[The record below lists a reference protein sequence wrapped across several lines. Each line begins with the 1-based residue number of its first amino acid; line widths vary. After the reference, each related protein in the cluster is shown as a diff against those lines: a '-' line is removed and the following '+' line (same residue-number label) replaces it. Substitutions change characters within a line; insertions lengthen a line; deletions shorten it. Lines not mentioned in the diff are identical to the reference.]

1 MTTLFKTLKDDW
13 SISATVAGFL
23 AVLISYSGPLI
34 IFFQAAQKAEVSN
47 AMMVS
52 WIWGISIGAAVAGIF
67 LSIKF
72 KVPVITAWSAPGTAL
87 LVTLFP
93 HISLNEAIAAYITTA
108 IVIFFIGIT
117 GYFDKLLKWIP
128 QDVAAGMM
136 AGILFQFGVGLFT
149 ASDSMPIIVFSMLL
163 IFLIAKRL
171 TPRYAMIWVLITGIV
186 LSLALGK
193 MNPVTFDFNLA
204 IPQWITPEW
213 TWNATLNLTLPL
225 ILVSLTGQFLPGM
238 AIMRLS
244 GYDTPAKPIITATSI
259 ASLAVAC
266 VGGITIV
273 LASITAALCM
283 GKDAHELK
291 EKRYIAGIANG
302 LFYILGGLFAGSIVM
317 LFSLLPKELVAALA
331 GLALLGAIATNISA
345 AMKSDEHRDAAL
357 ITFLATASGMHFLGL
372 SSVFWGICIGVIAHL
387 ILSKKP
393 TLTPSDTQFV
403 PNVQAL
409 DQPVQNIQLQNI
421 QPKDD
426 RSSPQTTSS
435 SIISKANGS

>member
-1 MTTLFKTLKDDW
+1 MATLLKTLKNDW

-34 IFFQAAQKAEVSN
+34 IFFQAAQRAHVSTD
-47 AMMVS
+47 MMVS
-52 WIWGISIGAAVAGIF
+52 WIWGISIGAAVSGIY
-67 LSIKF
+67 LSIKY
-72 KVPVITAWSAPGTAL
+72 KTPVITAWSAPGTAL

-93 HISLNEAIAAYITTA
+93 HVSLNEAVAAYITSA
-108 IVIFFIGIT
+108 IVIFLIGVT

-136 AGILFQFGVGLFT
+136 AGILFQFGIGLFT
-149 ASDSMPIIVFSMLL
+149 ASDSMPFIVFSML
-163 IFLIAKRL
+163 IVFLIAKRVM
-171 TPRYAMIWVLITGIV
+171 PRYTMIWVLAAGV
-186 LSLALGK
+186 LLSLILGK
-193 MNPVTFDFNLA
+193 MNPVDVSFNLA
-204 IPQWITPEW
+204 IPQWISPEW
-213 TWNATLNLTLPL
+213 TWSSTLNLAVPL

-238 AIMRLS
+238 AIMKLS
-244 GYDTPAKPIITATSI
+244 GYDTPAKPIITVTSI

-302 LFYILGGLFAGSIVM
+302 IFYILGGLFAGSIVM

-331 GLALLGAIATNISA
+331 GLALLGAIATNISV
-345 AMKSDEHRDAAL
+345 AMKNDSQRDAAL

-372 SSVFWGICIGVIAHL
+372 SSVFWGICIGVIAHF
-387 ILSKKP
+387 I
-393 TLTPSDTQFV
+393 LTP
-403 PNVQAL
+403 
-409 DQPVQNIQLQNI
+409 
-421 QPKDD
+421 
-426 RSSPQTTSS
+426 RSTPTT
-435 SIISKANGS
+435 N

>member
-1 MTTLFKTLKDDW
+1 MATLFKTLKNDW

-34 IFFQAAQKAEVSN
+34 IFFQAAQRAHVSTD
-47 AMMVS
+47 MMVS
-52 WIWGISIGAAVAGIF
+52 WIWGISIGAAVSGIY
-67 LSIKF
+67 LSIKY
-72 KVPVITAWSAPGTAL
+72 KTPVITAWSAPGTAL

-93 HISLNEAIAAYITTA
+93 NISLNEAVAAYITSA
-108 IVIFFIGIT
+108 IVIFLIGIT

-136 AGILFQFGVGLFT
+136 AGILFQFGISLFT
-149 ASDSMPIIVFSMLL
+149 ASDSMPLIVFSML
-163 IFLIAKRL
+163 IVFLIAKRL
-171 TPRYAMIWVLITGIV
+171 MPRYTMIWVLAAGV
-186 LSLALGK
+186 LLSLILGK
-193 MNPVTFDFNLA
+193 MNPVDVSFNLA
-204 IPQWITPEW
+204 IPQWISPEW
-213 TWNATLNLTLPL
+213 TWNSTLNLAVPL

-238 AIMRLS
+238 AIMKLS

-302 LFYILGGLFAGSIVM
+302 IFYILGGLFAGSIVM

-331 GLALLGAIATNISA
+331 GLALLGAIATNISV
-345 AMKSDEHRDAAL
+345 AMKNDGQRDAAL
-357 ITFLATASGMHFLGL
+357 ITFLASASGMHFLGL
-372 SSVFWGICIGVIAHL
+372 SSVFWGICIGVIAHF
-387 ILSKKP
+387 I
-393 TLTPSDTQFV
+393 LTP
-403 PNVQAL
+403 
-409 DQPVQNIQLQNI
+409 
-421 QPKDD
+421 
-426 RSSPQTTSS
+426 RSSPA
-435 SIISKANGS
+435 IN

>member
-1 MTTLFKTLKDDW
+1 MATLFKTLKNDW

-34 IFFQAAQKAEVSN
+34 IFFQAAQRAHVSTD
-47 AMMVS
+47 MMVS
-52 WIWGISIGAAVAGIF
+52 WIWGISIGAAVSGIY
-67 LSIKF
+67 LSIKY
-72 KVPVITAWSAPGTAL
+72 KTPVITAWSAPGTAL

-93 HISLNEAIAAYITTA
+93 NVSLNEAVAAYITSA
-108 IVIFFIGIT
+108 IVIFLIGVT

-136 AGILFQFGVGLFT
+136 AGILFQFGIGLFT
-149 ASDSMPIIVFSMLL
+149 ASDSMPFIVFSML
-163 IFLIAKRL
+163 IVFLIAKRL
-171 TPRYAMIWVLITGIV
+171 MPRYTMIWVLAAGV
-186 LSLALGK
+186 LLSLILGK
-193 MNPVTFDFNLA
+193 MNPVDVSFSLA
-204 IPQWITPEW
+204 IPQWISPEW
-213 TWNATLNLTLPL
+213 TWNSTLNLAVPL

-238 AIMRLS
+238 AIMKLS
-244 GYDTPAKPIITATSI
+244 GYDTPAKPIITVTSI

-302 LFYILGGLFAGSIVM
+302 IFYILGGLFAGSIVM

-331 GLALLGAIATNISA
+331 GLALLGAIATNISV
-345 AMKSDEHRDAAL
+345 AMKNDRQRDAAL

-372 SSVFWGICIGVIAHL
+372 SSVFWGICIGVIAHF
-387 ILSKKP
+387 I
-393 TLTPSDTQFV
+393 LTP
-403 PNVQAL
+403 
-409 DQPVQNIQLQNI
+409 
-421 QPKDD
+421 
-426 RSSPQTTSS
+426 RSAPIT
-435 SIISKANGS
+435 N

>member
-1 MTTLFKTLKDDW
+1 MATLLKTLKNDW

-34 IFFQAAQKAEVSN
+34 IFFQAAQRAHVSTD
-47 AMMVS
+47 MMVS
-52 WIWGISIGAAVAGIF
+52 WIWGISIGAAVSGIY
-67 LSIKF
+67 LSIKY
-72 KVPVITAWSAPGTAL
+72 KTPVITAWSAPGTAL

-93 HISLNEAIAAYITTA
+93 NVSLNEAVAAYITSA
-108 IVIFFIGIT
+108 IVIFLIGVT

-136 AGILFQFGVGLFT
+136 AGILFQFGIGLFT
-149 ASDSMPIIVFSMLL
+149 ASDSMPFIVFSML
-163 IFLIAKRL
+163 IVFLIAKRL
-171 TPRYAMIWVLITGIV
+171 MPRYTMIWVLAAGV
-186 LSLALGK
+186 LLSLILGK
-193 MNPVTFDFNLA
+193 MNPVDVSFSLA
-204 IPQWITPEW
+204 IPQWISPEW
-213 TWNATLNLTLPL
+213 TWNSTLNLAIPL

-238 AIMRLS
+238 AIMKLS
-244 GYDTPAKPIITATSI
+244 GYNTPAKPIITVTSI

-302 LFYILGGLFAGSIVM
+302 IFYILGGLFAGSIVM

-331 GLALLGAIATNISA
+331 GLALLGAIATNISV
-345 AMKSDEHRDAAL
+345 AMKNDNQRDASL

-372 SSVFWGICIGVIAHL
+372 SSVFWGICIGVIAHF
-387 ILSKKP
+387 I
-393 TLTPSDTQFV
+393 LTP
-403 PNVQAL
+403 
-409 DQPVQNIQLQNI
+409 
-421 QPKDD
+421 
-426 RSSPQTTSS
+426 RSTP
-435 SIISKANGS
+435 IAN

>member
-1 MTTLFKTLKDDW
+1 MATLFKTLKNDW

-34 IFFQAAQKAEVSN
+34 IFFQAAQRAHVSTD
-47 AMMVS
+47 MMVS
-52 WIWGISIGAAVAGIF
+52 WIWGISIGAAVSGIY
-67 LSIKF
+67 LSIKY
-72 KVPVITAWSAPGTAL
+72 KTPVITAWSAPGTAL

-93 HISLNEAIAAYITTA
+93 HVSLNEAVAAYITSA
-108 IVIFFIGIT
+108 IVIFLIGVT

-136 AGILFQFGVGLFT
+136 AGILFQFGIGLFT
-149 ASDSMPIIVFSMLL
+149 ASDSMPFIVFSML
-163 IFLIAKRL
+163 IVFLIAKRL
-171 TPRYAMIWVLITGIV
+171 MPRYTMIWVLAAGV
-186 LSLALGK
+186 LLSLFLGK
-193 MNPVTFDFNLA
+193 MNPVDVSFSLA
-204 IPQWITPEW
+204 IPQWISPEW
-213 TWNATLNLTLPL
+213 TWNSTLNLAVPL

-238 AIMRLS
+238 AIMKLS
-244 GYDTPAKPIITATSI
+244 GYDTPAKPIITVTSI

-302 LFYILGGLFAGSIVM
+302 IFYILGGLFAGSIVM

-331 GLALLGAIATNISA
+331 GLALLGAIATNISV
-345 AMKSDEHRDAAL
+345 AMKNDSQRDAAL

-372 SSVFWGICIGVIAHL
+372 SSVFWGICIGVIAHF
-387 ILSKKP
+387 I
-393 TLTPSDTQFV
+393 LTP
-403 PNVQAL
+403 
-409 DQPVQNIQLQNI
+409 
-421 QPKDD
+421 
-426 RSSPQTTSS
+426 RSTPA
-435 SIISKANGS
+435 KN

>member
-1 MTTLFKTLKDDW
+1 MATLFKTLKNDW

-34 IFFQAAQKAEVSN
+34 IFFQAAQRAHVSTD
-47 AMMVS
+47 MMVS
-52 WIWGISIGAAVAGIF
+52 WIWGISIGAAVSGIY
-67 LSIKF
+67 LSIKY
-72 KVPVITAWSAPGTAL
+72 KTPVITAWSAPGTAL

-93 HISLNEAIAAYITTA
+93 NVSLNEAIAAYITSA
-108 IVIFFIGIT
+108 IVIFLIGVT

-136 AGILFQFGVGLFT
+136 AGILFQFGIGLFT
-149 ASDSMPIIVFSMLL
+149 ASDSMPFIVFSML
-163 IFLIAKRL
+163 IVFLIAKRL
-171 TPRYAMIWVLITGIV
+171 MPRYTMIWVLAAGV
-186 LSLALGK
+186 LLSLILGK
-193 MNPVTFDFNLA
+193 MNPVDVSFSLA
-204 IPQWITPEW
+204 IPQWISPEW
-213 TWNATLNLTLPL
+213 TWNSTLNLAVPL

-238 AIMRLS
+238 AIMKLS
-244 GYDTPAKPIITATSI
+244 GYDTPAKPIITVTSI

-302 LFYILGGLFAGSIVM
+302 IFYILGGLFAGSIVM

-331 GLALLGAIATNISA
+331 GLALLGAIATNISV
-345 AMKSDEHRDAAL
+345 AMKNDNQRDAAL

-372 SSVFWGICIGVIAHL
+372 SSVFWGICIGVIAHF
-387 ILSKKP
+387 I
-393 TLTPSDTQFV
+393 LTP
-403 PNVQAL
+403 
-409 DQPVQNIQLQNI
+409 
-421 QPKDD
+421 
-426 RSSPQTTSS
+426 RSTPTT
-435 SIISKANGS
+435 N

>member
-1 MTTLFKTLKDDW
+1 MATLLKTLKNDW

-34 IFFQAAQKAEVSN
+34 IFFQAAQRAHVSTD
-47 AMMVS
+47 MMVS
-52 WIWGISIGAAVAGIF
+52 WIWGISIGAAVSGIY
-67 LSIKF
+67 LSIKY
-72 KVPVITAWSAPGTAL
+72 KTPVITAWSAPGTAL

-93 HISLNEAIAAYITTA
+93 NVSLNEAVAAYITSA
-108 IVIFFIGIT
+108 IVIFLIGVT

-136 AGILFQFGVGLFT
+136 AGILFQFGIGLFT
-149 ASDSMPIIVFSMLL
+149 ASDSMPFIVFSML
-163 IFLIAKRL
+163 IVFLIAKRL
-171 TPRYAMIWVLITGIV
+171 MPRYTMIWVLAAGV
-186 LSLALGK
+186 LLSLILGK
-193 MNPVTFDFNLA
+193 MNPVDVSFSLA
-204 IPQWITPEW
+204 IPQWISPEW
-213 TWNATLNLTLPL
+213 TWNSTLNLAIPL

-238 AIMRLS
+238 AIMKLS
-244 GYDTPAKPIITATSI
+244 GYNTPAKPIITVTSI

-302 LFYILGGLFAGSIVM
+302 IFYILGGLFAGSIVM

-331 GLALLGAIATNISA
+331 GLALLGAIATNISV
-345 AMKSDEHRDAAL
+345 AMKNDNQRDAAL

-372 SSVFWGICIGVIAHL
+372 SSVFWGICIGVIAHF
-387 ILSKKP
+387 I
-393 TLTPSDTQFV
+393 LTP
-403 PNVQAL
+403 
-409 DQPVQNIQLQNI
+409 
-421 QPKDD
+421 
-426 RSSPQTTSS
+426 RSTPAT
-435 SIISKANGS
+435 N

>member
-1 MTTLFKTLKDDW
+1 MATLLKTLKNDW

-34 IFFQAAQKAEVSN
+34 IFFQAAQRAHVSTD
-47 AMMVS
+47 MMVS
-52 WIWGISIGAAVAGIF
+52 WIWGISIGAAVSGIY
-67 LSIKF
+67 LSIKY
-72 KVPVITAWSAPGTAL
+72 KTPVITAWSAPGTAL

-93 HISLNEAIAAYITTA
+93 HISLNEAVAAYITSA
-108 IVIFFIGIT
+108 IVIFLIGIT

-136 AGILFQFGVGLFT
+136 AGILFQFGIGLFT
-149 ASDSMPIIVFSMLL
+149 ASDSMPFIVFSML
-163 IFLIAKRL
+163 IVFLIAKRL
-171 TPRYAMIWVLITGIV
+171 MPRYTMIWVLAAGV
-186 LSLALGK
+186 LLSLILGK
-193 MNPVTFDFNLA
+193 MNPVDVSFSLA
-204 IPQWITPEW
+204 IPQWISPEW
-213 TWNATLNLTLPL
+213 TWNSTLNLALPL

-238 AIMRLS
+238 AIMKLS
-244 GYDTPAKPIITATSI
+244 GYDTPAKPIITVTSI

-302 LFYILGGLFAGSIVM
+302 IFYILGGLFAGSIVM

-331 GLALLGAIATNISA
+331 GLALLGAIATNISV
-345 AMKSDEHRDAAL
+345 AMRNDSQRDAAL

-372 SSVFWGICIGVIAHL
+372 SSVFWGICIGIIAHF
-387 ILSKKP
+387 I
-393 TLTPSDTQFV
+393 LTP
-403 PNVQAL
+403 
-409 DQPVQNIQLQNI
+409 
-421 QPKDD
+421 
-426 RSSPQTTSS
+426 RSTPAT
-435 SIISKANGS
+435 N

>member
-1 MTTLFKTLKDDW
+1 MATLSKTLKNDW

-34 IFFQAAQKAEVSN
+34 IFFQAAQRAHVSTD
-47 AMMVS
+47 MMVS
-52 WIWGISIGAAVAGIF
+52 WIWGISIGAAVSGIY
-67 LSIKF
+67 LSIKY
-72 KVPVITAWSAPGTAL
+72 KTPVITAWSAPGTAL

-93 HISLNEAIAAYITTA
+93 NISLNEAVAAYITSA
-108 IVIFFIGIT
+108 IVIFLIGIT

-136 AGILFQFGVGLFT
+136 AGILFQFGISLFT
-149 ASDSMPIIVFSMLL
+149 ASDSMPFIVFSML
-163 IFLIAKRL
+163 IVFLIAKRL
-171 TPRYAMIWVLITGIV
+171 MPRYTMIWVLAAGV
-186 LSLALGK
+186 LLSLFLGK
-193 MNPVTFDFNLA
+193 MNPVDVSFNLA
-204 IPQWITPEW
+204 IPQWISPEW
-213 TWNATLNLTLPL
+213 TWNSTLNLAVPL

-238 AIMRLS
+238 AIMKLS
-244 GYDTPAKPIITATSI
+244 GYDTPAKPIITVTSI

-302 LFYILGGLFAGSIVM
+302 IFYILGGLFAGSIVM

-331 GLALLGAIATNISA
+331 GLALLGAIATNISV
-345 AMKSDEHRDAAL
+345 AMKNDSQRDAAL

-372 SSVFWGICIGVIAHL
+372 SSVFWGICIGVIAHF
-387 ILSKKP
+387 I
-393 TLTPSDTQFV
+393 LTP
-403 PNVQAL
+403 
-409 DQPVQNIQLQNI
+409 
-421 QPKDD
+421 
-426 RSSPQTTSS
+426 RSTPAT
-435 SIISKANGS
+435 N

>member
-1 MTTLFKTLKDDW
+1 MSKLLQQLREDW

-34 IFFQAAQKAEVSN
+34 IFFQAAQQAQVSTE
-47 AMMVS
+47 MMIS
-52 WIWGISIGAAVAGIF
+52 WIWGISIGAAVAGTY

-72 KVPVITAWSAPGTAL
+72 KIPVITAWSAPGTAL

-93 HISLNEAIAAYITTA
+93 DVSLNEAVAAYITTA
-108 IVIFFIGIT
+108 VVIFIIGIS

-136 AGILFQFGVGLFT
+136 AGILFQFGLGLFV
-149 ASDSMPIIVFSMLL
+149 AIDSMPLLVFCMLL
-163 IFLIAKRL
+163 VFLLAKRFS
-171 TPRYAMIWVLITGIV
+171 PRYAMVWVLISGIG
-186 LSLALGK
+186 LSLVMGT
-193 MNPVTFDFNLA
+193 MNPVDVQFSLA
-204 IPQWITPEW
+204 IPQLIMPEW
-213 TWNATLNLTLPL
+213 TFSSTLNLALPL

-238 AIMRLS
+238 AIMKLS
-244 GYDTPAKPIITATSI
+244 GYDMPAKPIISVTSL

-291 EKRYIAGIANG
+291 DKRYIAGIANG

-331 GLALLGAIATNISA
+331 GLALLGAIGTNIA
-345 AMKSDEHRDAAL
+345 VAMRDDAHRDAAL
-357 ITFLATASGMHFLGL
+357 ITFLATASGLHFLGL
-372 SSVFWGICIGVIAHL
+372 SSVFWGICLGLLAHVIL
-387 ILSKKP
+387 TKK
-393 TLTPSDTQFV
+393 
-403 PNVQAL
+403 N
-409 DQPVQNIQLQNI
+409 
-421 QPKDD
+421 
-426 RSSPQTTSS
+426 
-435 SIISKANGS
+435 

>member
-1 MTTLFKTLKDDW
+1 MATLFKTLKNDW

-34 IFFQAAQKAEVSN
+34 IFFQAAQRAHVSTD
-47 AMMVS
+47 MMVS
-52 WIWGISIGAAVAGIF
+52 WIWGISIGAAVSGIY
-67 LSIKF
+67 LSIKY
-72 KVPVITAWSAPGTAL
+72 KTPVITAWSAPGTAL

-93 HISLNEAIAAYITTA
+93 NISLNEAVAAYITSA
-108 IVIFFIGIT
+108 IVIFLIGIT

-136 AGILFQFGVGLFT
+136 AGILFQFGINLFI
-149 ASDSMPIIVFSMLL
+149 ASDSMPFIVFSML
-163 IFLIAKRL
+163 IVFLIAKRL
-171 TPRYAMIWVLITGIV
+171 MPRYTMIWVLAAGV
-186 LSLALGK
+186 LLSLILGK
-193 MNPVTFDFNLA
+193 MNPVDVSFNLA
-204 IPQWITPEW
+204 IPQWISPEW
-213 TWNATLNLTLPL
+213 TWNSTLNLAVPL

-238 AIMRLS
+238 AIMKLS

-302 LFYILGGLFAGSIVM
+302 IFYILGGLFAGSIVM

-331 GLALLGAIATNISA
+331 GLALLGAIATNISV
-345 AMKSDEHRDAAL
+345 AMKNDNQRDAAL

-372 SSVFWGICIGVIAHL
+372 SSVFWGICIGVIAHF
-387 ILSKKP
+387 I
-393 TLTPSDTQFV
+393 LTP
-403 PNVQAL
+403 
-409 DQPVQNIQLQNI
+409 
-421 QPKDD
+421 
-426 RSSPQTTSS
+426 RSNPAT
-435 SIISKANGS
+435 N

>member
-1 MTTLFKTLKDDW
+1 MTTLLKILKNDW

-34 IFFQAAQKAEVSN
+34 IFFQAAQRAHVSTD
-47 AMMVS
+47 MMVS
-52 WIWGISIGAAVAGIF
+52 WIWGISIGAAVSGIY
-67 LSIKF
+67 LSIKY
-72 KVPVITAWSAPGTAL
+72 KTPVITAWSAPGTAL

-93 HISLNEAIAAYITTA
+93 NVSLNEAVAAYITSA
-108 IVIFFIGIT
+108 IVIFLIGVT

-136 AGILFQFGVGLFT
+136 AGILFQFGIGLFI
-149 ASDSMPIIVFSMLL
+149 ASDSMPFIVFSML
-163 IFLIAKRL
+163 IVFLIAKRL
-171 TPRYAMIWVLITGIV
+171 MPRYTMIWVLAAGV
-186 LSLALGK
+186 LLSLMLGK
-193 MNPVTFDFNLA
+193 MNPVDVSFSLA
-204 IPQWITPEW
+204 IPQWISPEW
-213 TWNATLNLTLPL
+213 TWNSTLNLAVPL

-238 AIMRLS
+238 AIMKLS
-244 GYDTPAKPIITATSI
+244 GYDTPAKPIITVTSI

-302 LFYILGGLFAGSIVM
+302 IFYILGGLFAGSIVM

-331 GLALLGAIATNISA
+331 GLALLGAIATNISV
-345 AMKSDEHRDAAL
+345 AMKNDSQRDAAL

-372 SSVFWGICIGVIAHL
+372 SSVFWGICIGVIAHF
-387 ILSKKP
+387 I
-393 TLTPSDTQFV
+393 LTP
-403 PNVQAL
+403 
-409 DQPVQNIQLQNI
+409 
-421 QPKDD
+421 
-426 RSSPQTTSS
+426 RSTPAT
-435 SIISKANGS
+435 N

>member
-1 MTTLFKTLKDDW
+1 MATLFKTLKNDW

-34 IFFQAAQKAEVSN
+34 IFFQAAQRAHVSTD
-47 AMMVS
+47 MMVS
-52 WIWGISIGAAVAGIF
+52 WIWGISIGAAVSGIY
-67 LSIKF
+67 LSIKY
-72 KVPVITAWSAPGTAL
+72 KTPVITAWSAPGTAL

-93 HISLNEAIAAYITTA
+93 NVSLNEAVAAYITSA
-108 IVIFFIGIT
+108 IVIFLIGIT

-136 AGILFQFGVGLFT
+136 AGILFQFGIGLFT
-149 ASDSMPIIVFSMLL
+149 ASDSMPFIVFSML
-163 IFLIAKRL
+163 IVFLIAKRL
-171 TPRYAMIWVLITGIV
+171 MPRYTMIWVLAAGV
-186 LSLALGK
+186 LLSLILGK
-193 MNPVTFDFNLA
+193 MNPVDVSFSLA
-204 IPQWITPEW
+204 IPQWISPEW
-213 TWNATLNLTLPL
+213 TWNSTLNLAVPL

-238 AIMRLS
+238 AIMKLS
-244 GYDTPAKPIITATSI
+244 GYDTPAKPIITVTSI

-302 LFYILGGLFAGSIVM
+302 IFYILGGLFAGSIVM

-331 GLALLGAIATNISA
+331 GLALLGAIATNISV
-345 AMKSDEHRDAAL
+345 AMKNDSQRDAAL

-372 SSVFWGICIGVIAHL
+372 SSVFWGICIGVIAHF
-387 ILSKKP
+387 I
-393 TLTPSDTQFV
+393 LTP
-403 PNVQAL
+403 
-409 DQPVQNIQLQNI
+409 
-421 QPKDD
+421 
-426 RSSPQTTSS
+426 RSTS
-435 SIISKANGS
+435 ATN

>member
-1 MTTLFKTLKDDW
+1 MATLLKTLKNDW

-34 IFFQAAQKAEVSN
+34 IFFQAAQRAHVSTD
-47 AMMVS
+47 MMVS
-52 WIWGISIGAAVAGIF
+52 WIWGISIGAAVSGIY
-67 LSIKF
+67 LSIKY
-72 KVPVITAWSAPGTAL
+72 KTPVITAWSAPGTAL

-93 HISLNEAIAAYITTA
+93 NVSLNEAVAAYITSA
-108 IVIFFIGIT
+108 IVIFLIGIT

-136 AGILFQFGVGLFT
+136 AGILFQFGIGLFT
-149 ASDSMPIIVFSMLL
+149 ASDSMPFIVFSML
-163 IFLIAKRL
+163 IVFLIAKRL
-171 TPRYAMIWVLITGIV
+171 MPRYTMIWVLAAGV
-186 LSLALGK
+186 LLSLILGK
-193 MNPVTFDFNLA
+193 MNPVDVSFSLA
-204 IPQWITPEW
+204 IPQWISPEW
-213 TWNATLNLTLPL
+213 SWNSTLNLAVPL

-238 AIMRLS
+238 AIMKLS
-244 GYDTPAKPIITATSI
+244 GYDTPAKPIITVTSI

-302 LFYILGGLFAGSIVM
+302 IFYILGGLFAGSIVM

-331 GLALLGAIATNISA
+331 GLALLGAIATNISV
-345 AMKSDEHRDAAL
+345 AMKNDSQRDAAL

-372 SSVFWGICIGVIAHL
+372 SSVFWGICIGVIAHF
-387 ILSKKP
+387 
-393 TLTPSDTQFV
+393 TLTP
-403 PNVQAL
+403 
-409 DQPVQNIQLQNI
+409 
-421 QPKDD
+421 
-426 RSSPQTTSS
+426 RSTPAT
-435 SIISKANGS
+435 N

>member
-1 MTTLFKTLKDDW
+1 MATLLKTLKNDW

-34 IFFQAAQKAEVSN
+34 IFFQAAQRAHVSTD
-47 AMMVS
+47 MMVS
-52 WIWGISIGAAVAGIF
+52 WIWGISIGAAVSGIY
-67 LSIKF
+67 LSIKY
-72 KVPVITAWSAPGTAL
+72 KTPVITAWSAPGTAL

-93 HISLNEAIAAYITTA
+93 HISLNEAVAAYITSA
-108 IVIFFIGIT
+108 VVIFLIGVT

-136 AGILFQFGVGLFT
+136 AGILFQFGIALFT
-149 ASDSMPIIVFSMLL
+149 ASDSMPFIVFSML
-163 IFLIAKRL
+163 IVFLIAKRL
-171 TPRYAMIWVLITGIV
+171 MPRYTMIWVLAAGV
-186 LSLALGK
+186 LLSLILGK
-193 MNPVTFDFNLA
+193 MNPVDVSFSLA
-204 IPQWITPEW
+204 IPQWISPEW
-213 TWNATLNLTLPL
+213 TWNSTLNLALPL

-238 AIMRLS
+238 AIMKLS
-244 GYDTPAKPIITATSI
+244 GYDTPAKPIISVTSI

-302 LFYILGGLFAGSIVM
+302 IFYILGGLFAGSIVM

-331 GLALLGAIATNISA
+331 GLALLGAIATNISV
-345 AMKSDEHRDAAL
+345 AMRNDSQRDAAL

-372 SSVFWGICIGVIAHL
+372 SSVFWGICIGVIAHF
-387 ILSKKP
+387 I
-393 TLTPSDTQFV
+393 LTP
-403 PNVQAL
+403 
-409 DQPVQNIQLQNI
+409 
-421 QPKDD
+421 
-426 RSSPQTTSS
+426 RSTPAT
-435 SIISKANGS
+435 N

>member
-1 MTTLFKTLKDDW
+1 MATLFKTLKNDW

-34 IFFQAAQKAEVSN
+34 IFFQAAQRAHVSTN
-47 AMMVS
+47 MMVS
-52 WIWGISIGAAVAGIF
+52 WIWGISIGAAVSGIY
-67 LSIKF
+67 LSIKY
-72 KVPVITAWSAPGTAL
+72 KTPVITAWSAPGTAL

-93 HISLNEAIAAYITTA
+93 NVSLNEAVAAYITSA
-108 IVIFFIGIT
+108 IVIFLIGVT

-136 AGILFQFGVGLFT
+136 AGILFQFGIGLFT
-149 ASDSMPIIVFSMLL
+149 ASDSMPFIVFSML
-163 IFLIAKRL
+163 IVFLIAKRL
-171 TPRYAMIWVLITGIV
+171 MPRYTMIWVLAAGV
-186 LSLALGK
+186 LLSLFLGK
-193 MNPVTFDFNLA
+193 MNPVDVSFSLA
-204 IPQWITPEW
+204 IPQWISPEW
-213 TWNATLNLTLPL
+213 TWNSTLNLAVPL

-238 AIMRLS
+238 AIMKLS
-244 GYDTPAKPIITATSI
+244 GYDTPAKPIITVTSI

-302 LFYILGGLFAGSIVM
+302 IFYILGGLFAGSIVM

-331 GLALLGAIATNISA
+331 GLALLGAIATNISV
-345 AMKSDEHRDAAL
+345 AMKNDSQRDAAL

-372 SSVFWGICIGVIAHL
+372 SSVFWGICIGVIAHF
-387 ILSKKP
+387 I
-393 TLTPSDTQFV
+393 LTP
-403 PNVQAL
+403 
-409 DQPVQNIQLQNI
+409 
-421 QPKDD
+421 
-426 RSSPQTTSS
+426 RSTS
-435 SIISKANGS
+435 ATN